1 MDWIT
6 VAASAAV
13 SAIISTLI
21 GLGVASQTK
30 VIQMRAEE
38 RENARREIVTRA
50 RDLQRRLLA
59 HQDSDNPR
67 GRRIPEQIQ
76 MDDLSTAWGVVR
88 PARDLGW
95 FRRWVTMSVA
105 RLLFG
110 RWVVQRV
117 PLMKDDSGEAAF
129 TAFVREAMR
138 IPNAP
143 VITGSWHDALAS
155 PSKSPKVQRALLHLR
170 WLEGRLWS

>member
-6 VAASAAV
+6 LAASAAL
-13 SAIISTLI
+13 STIISTLI

-38 RENARREIVTRA
+38 RENARQEIVARA

-76 MDDLSTAWGVVR
+76 MDDLSTAWGIVR
-88 PARDLGW
+88 PARDLGRL
-95 FRRWVTMSVA
+95 RRWRTMAMA

-117 PLMKDDSGEAAF
+117 PLMKDDSGGSAF
-129 TAFVREAMR
+129 IAFARDAMR
-138 IPNAP
+138 IPHAP
-143 VITGSWHDALAS
+143 VFTGSWHDALAS
-155 PSKSPKVQRALLHLR
+155 PSSSPKVERGLRHLR
-170 WLEGRLWS
+170 WLEGRLW

>member
-6 VAASAAV
+6 LAASAAI
-13 SAIISTLI
+13 STIISTLI

-59 HQDSDNPR
+59 HQDSDNPQ

-76 MDDLSTAWGVVR
+76 MDDLSTAWGIVR
-88 PARDLGW
+88 SARDLGW
-95 FRRWVTMSVA
+95 VRRRLTMTIA
-105 RLLFG
+105 RRLFG

-117 PLMKDDSGEAAF
+117 PLMKDDSGESAF
-129 TAFVREAMR
+129 IAFAREAMR
-138 IPNAP
+138 IPNAR

-155 PSKSPKVQRALLHLR
+155 PSKSPKVRRGLRHLR
-170 WLEGRLWS
+170 LLELL